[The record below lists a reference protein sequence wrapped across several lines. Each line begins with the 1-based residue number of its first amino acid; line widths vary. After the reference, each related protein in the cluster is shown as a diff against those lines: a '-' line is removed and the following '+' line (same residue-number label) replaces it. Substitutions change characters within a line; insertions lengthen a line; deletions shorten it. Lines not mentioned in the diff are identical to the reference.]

1 MNRERPRTFQVPS
14 CHHLDLTETPRPS
27 SQSRGQGS
35 FRKVSSHRDHI
46 LTKCVGSV
54 LAVCARGQMV
64 AARMELNTYVM
75 ADQCSVVVFVMA
87 IADETI

>member
-1 MNRERPRTFQVPS
+1 
-14 CHHLDLTETPRPS
+14 
-27 SQSRGQGS
+27 
-35 FRKVSSHRDHI
+35 
-46 LTKCVGSV
+46 
-54 LAVCARGQMV
+54 MV